1 MLVMMQKLRSAL
13 FSLLLLASF
22 TASTPKGIVAR
33 QEGPRP
39 RTWTDQVDYDEYSL
53 IIKGQRVFLHSGEFM
68 TYRLPVPDL
77 WPDILEKFKAAG
89 FNGLSLYTHMGSINP
104 SRGIVD
110 FDGYRALQP
119 LFEAAKRIGIWVVL
133 RPETSAGGLA
143 HWTTTEVKGK
153 LRSNDSDYREAWTPY
168 ILGIVREAVDYQITQ
183 DGPIIAMQ
191 VDNEYGQDAGA
202 GYFEDLKAVYRN
214 ESNGIVLPLTYN
226 DPGMGRSFING
237 TGAVDLYGFDAYPN
251 RYDCSHPDI
260 WRPVPE
266 NYHEYHM
273 EVNRWQP
280 LYIPEYQGGSLQA
293 WGPNTPDYSG
303 CAALTGPD
311 FESVFYKQLWAD
323 NVKLVNYYPL
333 YGGTSWGGIPFQWVY
348 TSYDWGAAISEPRTL
363 TTKYT
368 ELKLQGIFLRSSP
381 EFYKTDV
388 EVNSTES
395 NLVMPINN
403 SSLGFAT
410 LLRNLDTGAG
420 FWIVRQKDSTST
432 TISEFKLN
440 ITTGSGTSF
449 QIPQIA
455 NAITLNGRQSKVV
468 VTDYAFGSS
477 RALYSTAEVFF
488 AGVIGGRDVL
498 FLHGNSDQEHEV
510 ALSSIVST
518 SANTSSSNLITYTPA
533 PSNISP
539 ANTTIVTLKEGLSGL
554 QTLSASDSQLVL
566 FADTTTV
573 ETFWAPSLTS
583 IDPSNHANFWGIG
596 TNESVLVSGPYL
608 VRSATIEG
616 DALTLRGDLNVTNLE
631 KESRFTII
639 APQNITRVTW
649 NNKTVILDTSSSA
662 MGYITGVVDAPKDA
676 LEEIVVPE
684 LGNWVYRDS
693 LPEVG
698 TEFDDSEWIVAN
710 HTETNIP
717 FKMWYGDGR
726 VLYGCDYG
734 FCEGAVIWRGHFNG
748 TGAEKSMNLSIN
760 GGQGFAAG
768 VWLNDLFLD
777 TSFGNSSNGANNI
790 NETDQV
796 FTFPDGSVK
805 IAEDNVVTV
814 VQDNMGLNENW
825 YTDDHMKS
833 PRGIRGFQLNNGT
846 FGEWKVQGKLG
857 GYKKQAQL
865 FSSFPDKVRGVMNE
879 GGLFGEREGWH
890 LPGFDTAAWQN
901 RNLSDGLPDSTA
913 GVGFFVT
920 TFNLALPDGY
930 DIPISFNFDEPF
942 GQPYRALLFVNG
954 WMMGKRIGNL
964 GPQAKFPVHE
974 GILNYR
980 GENTVAVALWSMSP
994 EASVTPSLSLAVDGI
1009 FEGKLGEIRVDNPG
1023 WVERKEV

>member
-1 MLVMMQKLRSAL
+1 MATMRSTLLFLIQFAL
-13 FSLLLLASF
+13 LFTSLTLSAARGIAS
-22 TASTPKGIVAR
+22 R

-104 SRGIVD
+104 SRGVVD
-110 FDGYRALQP
+110 FESYRALKP
-119 LFEAAKRIGIWVVL
+119 LFEAAKEFGVWVVL
-133 RPETSAGGLA
+133 RPGPYINAETSAGGLA

-153 LRSNDSDYREAWTPY
+153 LRSNASDYREAWTPY
-168 ILGIVREAVDYQITQ
+168 ILGIIREAVDYQITQ
-183 DGPIIAMQ
+183 GGPIIAVQ
-191 VDNEYGQDAGA
+191 VDNEYGQDPGA

-214 ESNGIVLPLTYN
+214 ESNGIVVPLTYN

-251 RYDCSHPDI
+251 RYDCAHPNI

-273 EVNRWQP
+273 EANRWQP

-333 YGGTSWGGIPFQWVY
+333 YGGTSWGSIPFHGVY
-348 TSYDWGAAISEPRTL
+348 TSYDWGAAISEPRIL

-368 ELKLQGIFLRSSP
+368 ELKLQGTFLRSSP

-388 EVNSTES
+388 VANSTEI
-395 NLVMPINN
+395 PIIDTLNS

-410 LLRNLDTGAG
+410 LLRNPDTGAG
-420 FWIVRQKDSTST
+420 FWIVRHNDSTST
-432 TISEFKLN
+432 AISEFKLN
-440 ITTGSGTSF
+440 VTTASGASL
-449 QIPQIA
+449 QIPNIA
-455 NAITLNGRQSKVV
+455 RAITLDGRQSKAL

-488 AGVIGGRDVL
+488 AGVIDGRDVL
-498 FLHGNSDQEHEV
+498 FLHGYSNQEHEV
-510 ALSSIVST
+510 VLSLTGTNTANAT
-518 SANTSSSNLITYTPA
+518 SEFIIYTPEPALADLA
-533 PSNISP
+533 PNS
-539 ANTTIVTLKEGLSGL
+539 TLVSFRKGIQGLH
-554 QTLSASDSQLVL
+554 TLHASDTQLVV
-566 FADTTTV
+566 FADTSTA
-573 ETFWAPSLTS
+573 ETFWAPSIASNTS
-583 IDPSNHANFWGIG
+583 EHASFWGIG
-596 TNESVLVSGPYL
+596 TNQSVLVGGPYL
-608 VRSATIEG
+608 VRSAHIEG
-616 DALTLRGDLNVTNLE
+616 DTLALRGDLNASNVK
-631 KESRFTII
+631 KESRLMII
-639 APQNITRVTW
+639 APRSITKVTW
-649 NNKTVILDTSSSA
+649 NEGIVLLDDSSVDD
-662 MGYITGVVDAPKDA
+662 GYITGTIELAEKA
-676 LEEIVVPE
+676 EITVPE
-684 LGNWVYRDS
+684 LDGWKYHDS
-693 LPEVG
+693 LPEIG
-698 TEFDDSEWIVAN
+698 DEFDDSQWVVAN
-710 HTETNIP
+710 HTETNVP

-734 FCEGAVIWRGHFNG
+734 YCEGAVVWRGHFNAA
-748 TGAEKSMNLSIN
+748 GAEKSMNLSIN
-760 GGQGFAAG
+760 GGQGFAAT

-796 FTFPDGSVK
+796 FTFPDGSVRLGQ
-805 IAEDNVVTV
+805 DNVVTV

-833 PRGIRGFQLNNGT
+833 PRGIRGFQLNSGN
-846 FGEWKVQGKLG
+846 FSEWKVQGKIG
-857 GYKKQAQL
+857 GYTN
-865 FSSFPDKVRGVMNE
+865 FPDKVRGVMNE
-879 GGLFGEREGWH
+879 GGLFGERKGWH
-890 LPGFDTAAWQN
+890 LPDFDTSSWEN
-901 RNLSDGLPDSTA
+901 RSLSDGLPNAAA

-920 TFNLALPDGY
+920 KFILSIPGGY
-930 DIPISFNFDEPF
+930 DVPISFNFDEPF

-954 WMMGKRIGNL
+954 WNMGKRIGNL

-974 GILNYR
+974 GILNYQ
-980 GENTVAVALWSMSP
+980 GENTVAVALWSMTPNVTVSP
-994 EASVTPSLSLAVDGI
+994 TLSLAADGVFNGGVGRI
-1009 FEGKLGEIRVDNPG
+1009 RTNNPAWMQEGRE
-1023 WVERKEV
+1023 